1 MAASRE
7 EALRRIAA
15 EIGFDVDAEIKVGG
29 NYVPFVVTGPWIHVS
44 GQISRLDASVVLEGR
59 AGAGVSLAQA
69 QKAARVSAIR
79 ALAVLRKATGDLER
93 IRSIAHVTVFTQCSD
108 TFTQQSEVADAASDL
123 LAAVLGPIGVHS
135 RTSVGVLQLPK
146 GAAVEIEFI
155 FKVLGRA

>member
-15 EIGFDVDAEIKVGG
+15 EAGFDVDADIKVGG
-29 NYVPFVVTGPWIHVS
+29 NYTPFIVTGSWIHVS

-79 ALAVLRKATGDLER
+79 ALAVLRKAAGDLER
-93 IRSIAHVTVFTQCSD
+93 IRAIAHVTVFTQCTD
-108 TFTQQSEVADAASDL
+108 TFTQQSEVADGASDVL
-123 LAAVLGPIGVHS
+123 VAVLGDAGRHTRTSIGVY
-135 RTSVGVLQLPK
+135 QLPK
-146 GAAVEIEFI
+146 NATVELEL
-155 FKVLGRA
+155 VATT